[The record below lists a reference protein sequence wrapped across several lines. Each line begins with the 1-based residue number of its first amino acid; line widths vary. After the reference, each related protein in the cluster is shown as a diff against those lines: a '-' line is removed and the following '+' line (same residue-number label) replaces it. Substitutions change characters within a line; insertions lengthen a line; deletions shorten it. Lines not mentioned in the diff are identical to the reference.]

1 MRPKTLGLA
10 VSAAVL
16 AGASP
21 SSGQVNISHDGSQ
34 TVYSITAQSGRPFE
48 VSAAF
53 ACPGKEPCRPGIVR
67 VVFGTYTRKVP
78 KYDEDH
84 ALSLVADGDTLTL
97 PPPQYAVRQAAANQV
112 YENIVLMMPIDSFL
126 ATANADRVAYVI
138 GSEEGEL
145 SDKQREALAALAE
158 EVLETEEPRASPDAG
173 NP

>member
-1 MRPKTLGLA
+1 M
-10 VSAAVL
+10 
-16 AGASP
+16 
-21 SSGQVNISHDGSQ
+21 
-34 TVYSITAQSGRPFE
+34 
-48 VSAAF
+48 
-53 ACPGKEPCRPGIVR
+53 R

-158 EVLETEEPRASPDAG
+158 EVLEPEEPRSSPDAG